1 MLKEISQPAHDSDL
15 KQFLL
20 VLRQAL
26 LIVLYWIEDKYQLP
40 PPTRYRERVD
50 GRR

>member
-1 MLKEISQPAHDSDL
+1 MSREGSSATQENDL

-40 PPTRYRERVD
+40 PPTRYREKTH
-50 GRR
+50 